1 MKILIIGNVGS
12 GKTTLGNNL
21 AKLYGIKLFS
31 IDNIVYD
38 DENKLKR
45 EKLEQI
51 NLLNKI
57 NRENKEYIIEGVLRK
72 NMDFLLNLVDKIV
85 VIDLNKKILKNRIR
99 KRYIKQKIGISKD
112 KYLVSKVNLGEMYD
126 WIEKY
131 DYERINKLIIKY
143 SRKIIYLKTTK
154 DIKKY
159 IKAVKKELFLL

>member
-154 DIKKY
+154 DINKY
-159 IKAVKKELFLL
+159 LKAVKKELFLL

>member
-45 EKLEQI
+45 EELEQI

-154 DIKKY
+154 DINKY
-159 IKAVKKELFLL
+159 LKAVKKELFLL

>member
-12 GKTTLGNNL
+12 GKTTLSNNL

-154 DIKKY
+154 DINKY
-159 IKAVKKELFLL
+159 LKAVKKELFLL

>member
-31 IDNIVYD
+31 IDNIVYN

-45 EKLEQI
+45 EKLDQI

-154 DIKKY
+154 DINKY
-159 IKAVKKELFLL
+159 LKAVKKELFLL

>member
-57 NRENKEYIIEGVLRK
+57 NRENKEYIIEGVLHK

-154 DIKKY
+154 DINKY
-159 IKAVKKELFLL
+159 LKAVKKELFLL

>member
-12 GKTTLGNNL
+12 GKTTLSNNL

-45 EKLEQI
+45 EKLDQI

-72 NMDFLLNLVDKIV
+72 NMDFLLNLVDKV
-85 VIDLNKKILKNRIR
+85 VIIDLDKKILKNRIR

-154 DIKKY
+154 DINKY
-159 IKAVKKELFLL
+159 LKAVKKELFLL

>member
-45 EKLEQI
+45 EKLDQI

-154 DIKKY
+154 DINKS
-159 IKAVKKELFLL
+159 

>member
-21 AKLYGIKLFS
+21 AMLYGIKLFS

-45 EKLEQI
+45 EELEQI

-57 NRENKEYIIEGVLRK
+57 NRENREYIIEGVLRK
-72 NMDFLLNLVDKIV
+72 NMDFLLNLVDKV
-85 VIDLNKKILKNRIR
+85 VIIDLDKKILKNRIR
-99 KRYIKQKIGISKD
+99 KRYIKQKIGISKY
-112 KYLVSKVNLGEMYD
+112 KYLVNKVYLDDMYN

-131 DYERINKLIIKY
+131 DYDRINKLIIKY

>member
-1 MKILIIGNVGS
+1 
-12 GKTTLGNNL
+12 
-21 AKLYGIKLFS
+21 
-31 IDNIVYD
+31 
-38 DENKLKR
+38 
-45 EKLEQI
+45 
-51 NLLNKI
+51 
-57 NRENKEYIIEGVLRK
+57 
-72 NMDFLLNLVDKIV
+72 MDFLLNLVDKIV

-154 DIKKY
+154 DINKY
-159 IKAVKKELFLL
+159 LKAVKKELFLL

>member
-12 GKTTLGNNL
+12 GKTTLGNDL

-45 EKLEQI
+45 EELEQI

-57 NRENKEYIIEGVLRK
+57 NRENREYIIEGVLRK
-72 NMDFLLNLVDKIV
+72 NMDFLLNLVDKV
-85 VIDLNKKILKNRIR
+85 VIIDLDKKILKNRIR
-99 KRYIKQKIGISKD
+99 KRFLKQKIGISKD
-112 KYLVSKVNLGEMYD
+112 KYLVDKVTLDDMYN

-131 DYERINKLIIKY
+131 DYDRINKLIIKY
-143 SRKIIYLKTTK
+143 GRKIIYLKTTK
-154 DIKKY
+154 DINKY

>member
-45 EKLEQI
+45 EKLDQI

-143 SRKIIYLKTTK
+143 SRKIVYLKTTK

>member
-45 EKLEQI
+45 EKLDQI

-72 NMDFLLNLVDKIV
+72 NMDFLLNLVDKV
-85 VIDLNKKILKNRIR
+85 VIIDLDKKILKNRIR

-154 DIKKY
+154 DINKY
-159 IKAVKKELFLL
+159 LKAVKKELFLL

>member
-45 EKLEQI
+45 EKLDQI

-131 DYERINKLIIKY
+131 DYEKINKLIIKY

-154 DIKKY
+154 DINKY
-159 IKAVKKELFLL
+159 LKAVKKELFLL

>member
-45 EKLEQI
+45 EELEQI

-57 NRENKEYIIEGVLRK
+57 NRENKEYIIEGVLHK
-72 NMDFLLNLVDKIV
+72 NMDFLLNLVDKV
-85 VIDLNKKILKNRIR
+85 VIIDLDKKILKNRIK

-154 DIKKY
+154 DINKY
-159 IKAVKKELFLL
+159 LKAVKKELFLL

>member
-45 EKLEQI
+45 EKLE
-51 NLLNKI
+51 
-57 NRENKEYIIEGVLRK
+57 EYIIEGVLHK
-72 NMDFLLNLVDKIV
+72 NMDFLLNLVDKV
-85 VIDLNKKILKNRIR
+85 VIIDLDKKILKNRIR

-112 KYLVSKVNLGEMYD
+112 KYLVSKVHLYDMYN

-131 DYERINKLIIKY
+131 DYDRINKLIIKY
-143 SRKIIYLKTTK
+143 SRKIVYLKTTK

>member
-31 IDNIVYD
+31 IDNIVYN

-45 EKLEQI
+45 EKLDQI

-143 SRKIIYLKTTK
+143 SRKIVYLKTTK

>member
-45 EKLEQI
+45 EELEQI

-57 NRENKEYIIEGVLRK
+57 NRENKEYIIEGVLHK
-72 NMDFLLNLVDKIV
+72 NMDFLLNLVDKV
-85 VIDLNKKILKNRIR
+85 VIIDLDKKILKNRIR

-112 KYLVSKVNLGEMYD
+112 KYLVSKVHLYDMYN

-131 DYERINKLIIKY
+131 DYDRINKLIIKY
-143 SRKIIYLKTTK
+143 SRKIVYLKTTK
-154 DIKKY
+154 DINKY
-159 IKAVKKELFLL
+159 LKAVKKELFLL

>member
-45 EKLEQI
+45 EKLDQI

-112 KYLVSKVNLGEMYD
+112 KYLVSKVNLGEMYN

-154 DIKKY
+154 DINKY
-159 IKAVKKELFLL
+159 LKAVKKELFLL

>member
-12 GKTTLGNNL
+12 GKTTLSNNL

-45 EKLEQI
+45 EKLDQI

-154 DIKKY
+154 DINKY
-159 IKAVKKELFLL
+159 LKAVKKELFLL

>member
-57 NRENKEYIIEGVLRK
+57 NRENKEYIIEGVLHK
-72 NMDFLLNLVDKIV
+72 NMDFLLNLVDKV
-85 VIDLNKKILKNRIR
+85 VIIDLDKKILKNRIR

-154 DIKKY
+154 DINKY
-159 IKAVKKELFLL
+159 LKAVKKELFLL

>member
-45 EKLEQI
+45 EKLDQI

-57 NRENKEYIIEGVLRK
+57 NRENKEYIIEGVLHK
-72 NMDFLLNLVDKIV
+72 NMDFLLNLVDKV
-85 VIDLNKKILKNRIR
+85 VIIDLDKKILKNRIR

-154 DIKKY
+154 DINKY
-159 IKAVKKELFLL
+159 LKAVKKELFLL

>member
-45 EKLEQI
+45 EKLDQI

-72 NMDFLLNLVDKIV
+72 NMDFLLNLVDKV
-85 VIDLNKKILKNRIR
+85 VIIDLNKKILKNRIR

-154 DIKKY
+154 DINKY
-159 IKAVKKELFLL
+159 LKAVKKELFLL

>member
-45 EKLEQI
+45 EKLDQI

-72 NMDFLLNLVDKIV
+72 NMDFLLNLVDKV
-85 VIDLNKKILKNRIR
+85 VIIDLNKKILKNRIR

-112 KYLVSKVNLGEMYD
+112 KYLVSKVNLGEMYN

-143 SRKIIYLKTTK
+143 SRKIVYLKTTK

>member
-45 EKLEQI
+45 EKLDQI

-154 DIKKY
+154 DINKY
-159 IKAVKKELFLL
+159 LKAVKKELFIL

>member
-45 EKLEQI
+45 EKLDQI

-85 VIDLNKKILKNRIR
+85 IIDLNKKILKNRIR

-154 DIKKY
+154 DINKY
-159 IKAVKKELFLL
+159 LKAVKKELFLL

>member
-45 EKLEQI
+45 EKLDQI

-57 NRENKEYIIEGVLRK
+57 NRENREYIIEGVLHK
-72 NMDFLLNLVDKIV
+72 NMDFLLNLVDKV
-85 VIDLNKKILKNRIR
+85 VIIDLDKKILKNRIR

-112 KYLVSKVNLGEMYD
+112 KYLVSKVHLGEMYD

-143 SRKIIYLKTTK
+143 SRKIVYLKTTK

>member
-45 EKLEQI
+45 EELEQI

-57 NRENKEYIIEGVLRK
+57 NRENREYIIEGVLRK
-72 NMDFLLNLVDKIV
+72 NMDFLLNLVDKV
-85 VIDLNKKILKNRIR
+85 VIIDLDKKILKNRIR
-99 KRYIKQKIGISKD
+99 KRYIKQKIGISKY
-112 KYLVSKVNLGEMYD
+112 KYLVSKVNLYDMYN

-131 DYERINKLIIKY
+131 DYDRINKLIIKY

>member
-45 EKLEQI
+45 EKLDQI

-131 DYERINKLIIKY
+131 DYEN
-143 SRKIIYLKTTK
+143 
-154 DIKKY
+154 
-159 IKAVKKELFLL
+159 

>member
-57 NRENKEYIIEGVLRK
+57 NRENKEYIIEGVLHK
-72 NMDFLLNLVDKIV
+72 NMDFLLNLVDKV
-85 VIDLNKKILKNRIR
+85 VIIDLDKKILKNRIR

>member
-12 GKTTLGNNL
+12 GKTTLSNNL

-45 EKLEQI
+45 EKLDQI

-131 DYERINKLIIKY
+131 DYDRINKLIIKY

-154 DIKKY
+154 DINKY
-159 IKAVKKELFLL
+159 LKAVKKELFLL

>member
-45 EKLEQI
+45 EKLDQI

-154 DIKKY
+154 DINKY
-159 IKAVKKELFLL
+159 LKAVKKELFLL